1 MTGLDRVRGLRGH
14 WTLPAQ
20 PAGGQVVIGLQDGR
34 RHEPAPLATALGVGR
49 APVARFQASF
59 RKATRVPAPA
69 ARNWGGRRRALLT
82 PNEEKPFLAPLVAL
96 SGGKKVSVRLAERL
110 AIVLL
115 AAQGEENIAL
125 AAGWKIT
132 RQKAAR
138 WRDRSAPQGSK
149 GIDMD
154 APRSG
159 RIPRIS
165 SANKKRGV
173 QRTLQEKPAAASGL
187 RDSTIGRIWK
197 GHGLKPH

>member
-1 MTGLDRVRGLRGH
+1 M
-14 WTLPAQ
+14 
-20 PAGGQVVIGLQDGR
+20 
-34 RHEPAPLATALGVGR
+34 
-49 APVARFQASF
+49 
-59 RKATRVPAPA
+59 
-69 ARNWGGRRRALLT
+69 
-82 PNEEKPFLAPLVAL
+82 
-96 SGGKKVSVRLAERL
+96 RLAERL

-165 SANKKRGV
+165 SASKKRGV
-173 QRTLQEKPAAASGL
+173 QRTLQEKPAVASGL

-197 GHGLKPH
+197 GHGLKPHLSRTFQRSNDQQFTEKLAAIGGRYLNPPEHAGGFRR